1 MDLRTLEP
9 QKCNA
14 DNAMRDEIDEL
25 LEDWY
30 DWQQSYRLKL
40 GFERVDPAC
49 RGYQSG
55 WRESA
60 DLADIADERAR
71 RLTCEAIDVCVQK
84 LDLRARVAIQTE
96 MRNRLSDS
104 AVWSSVRLPG
114 ELGEEYARAKR
125 LLEPMLLDCRL
136 IDEPCKPD
144 KSVL

>member
-9 QKCNA
+9 QNCNA
-14 DNAMRDEIDEL
+14 GIAMRDEIDEL

-71 RLTCEAIDVCVQK
+71 KILCEAADACIQK

-96 MRNRLSDS
+96 MRNRFSDGS
-104 AVWSSVRLPG
+104 VWSSVRLPG
-114 ELGEEYARAKR
+114 ALNDEYLRAKR
-125 LLEPMLLDCRL
+125 MLEPHLLACRL